1 MASEEL
7 SAEFI
12 SQKDNLVEIYRLI
25 FNAAV
30 NTLQPEE
37 TDGKQLVEFNVP
49 EKNRFS
55 KNIRNNATKDIKISY
70 NPDNICITGGSALNA
85 YDLILEEYRKRKATT
100 PLKEF
105 VNRSTSDIDIVWWPT
120 VRGADSTKYA
130 VISASPIIHNFVI
143 RLEKQLE
150 ESFAKLIGK
159 QYTILNKSYTINE
172 IHINN
177 NFTPVGPRPAGYL
190 YGTHQLKI
198 SIKMN
203 DKWAHIVDFSIYDT
217 ASGQTKTSQPLVPMN
232 KDPVYMNQENIKRLE
247 INVNVPEI
255 KHLIRQQIFAFGN
268 ILPLDQVKAMVI
280 YKRILYIKELINK
293 ADSRNNIRNI
303 TRVFG
308 DIGNIPIKTI
318 TDTLNKNSIN
328 SLQNVNAMIEDEI
341 KKTETNNIEN
351 YNNIIQRLKELDIE
365 YSKERLAIEAPIRE
379 AKRRGQNTK
388 KVKDSIAS
396 QLKKLDDTYNDKK
409 KELINIKNTLEA
421 TLPPSHNIKT
431 PILPT
436 PQNYKTPILSPLQNA
451 RTLMQP
457 TQQNV
462 RTSIPTRQPI
472 MTRPPLPPQ
481 IIEEYRNDAGQ
492 LIGLVYDER
501 YGEFESIIEILP
513 NGKRIIRTDL
523 PILKLMNRYQ
533 DARGFFN
540 DIFYN
545 PATKMY
551 IHRIRDPYL
560 GKMVDY
566 IITHQQYTQLIGHY
580 SR

>member
-12 SQKDNLVEIYRLI
+12 SQKDNLVEIYGLI
-25 FNAAV
+25 FNAAI

-37 TDGKQLVEFNVP
+37 TDGKQLVEFNIP
-49 EKNRFS
+49 EKSRFS
-55 KNIRNNATKDIKISY
+55 RNVRNNATKDIKISY

-100 PLKEF
+100 PLKDF
-105 VNRSTSDIDIVWWPT
+105 VNRSTPDIDIVWWPT
-120 VRGADSTKYA
+120 VRGTDSTKYA

-150 ESFAKLIGK
+150 ESFAILIGK
-159 QYTILNKSYTINE
+159 QYTILNNSYIINE
-172 IHINN
+172 IRINN

-203 DKWAHIVDFSIYDT
+203 DTWVHIVDFSIYDT

-232 KDPVYMNQENIKRLE
+232 KDPVYMNQGNIKRLE

-268 ILPLDQVKAMVI
+268 ILPLDRVKAMVI

-303 TRVFG
+303 TRAFG
-308 DIGNIPIKTI
+308 DIGDIPIKSI

-341 KKTETNNIEN
+341 KKTATNNIEK
-351 YNNIIQRLKELDIE
+351 YDKIRRILTDLDIE
-365 YSKERLAIEAPIRE
+365 YSKERLAIETPVRE
-379 AKRRGQNTK
+379 AKRRGQNIK
-388 KVKDSIAS
+388 KVKESIADE
-396 QLKKLDDTYNDKK
+396 LKKLDDKYSDKK
-409 KELINIKNTLEA
+409 KELINIKNTLES
-421 TLPPSHNIKT
+421 TL
-431 PILPT
+431 
-436 PQNYKTPILSPLQNA
+436 
-451 RTLMQP
+451 P

-462 RTSIPTRQPI
+462 KTVIPPTPQNIRTPIMTIPQNVRAIMPTRQPI
-472 MTRPPLPPQ
+472 MPTRQPIMPTRQPIMVRQPLPPT
-481 IIEEYRNDAGQ
+481 IISEYSNEAGQ
-492 LIGLVYDER
+492 LIGRVYDER

-513 NGKRIIRTDL
+513 NGKRIIRTDI
-523 PILKLMNRYQ
+523 PILQFIKQYEYPRNV
-533 DARGFFN
+533 FN
-540 DIFYN
+540 YIFYN
-545 PATKMY
+545 PANKMY
-551 IHRIRDPYL
+551 IHRIRDTYS
-560 GKMVDY
+560 GIIKDY
-566 IITHQQYTQLIGHY
+566 TITPQQYAQIMG
-580 SR
+580 